1 MSRVALVVDD
11 DPAVLDLLAEMLKD
25 LGCEVITALNGTDAL
40 TALANDRRRIDI
52 LISDVNMPGVVGYE
66 LAEKAKRVRKDL
78 KVILLSGR
86 ESDSHGLPMI
96 RKPFLQDELERVMRR
111 TTGLC

>member
-1 MSRVALVVDD
+1 
-11 DPAVLDLLAEMLKD
+11 MLKD

-40 TALANDRRRIDI
+40 TALANDRRIDI

>member
-25 LGCEVITALNGTDAL
+25 FGCEVITALNGTDAL
-40 TALANDRRRIDI
+40 TGLVNDQ
-52 LISDVNMPGVVGYE
+52 
-66 LAEKAKRVRKDL
+66 RKDL
-78 KVILLSGR
+78 KVILVSGR
-86 ESDSHGLPMI
+86 ESDSHGLPLI
-96 RKPFLQDELERVMRR
+96 RKAFLQDELERVMRR

>member
-1 MSRVALVVDD
+1 LSRVALVVDD

-40 TALANDRRRIDI
+40 TALANDRRIDI

>member
-1 MSRVALVVDD
+1 LSRVALVVDD

-25 LGCEVITALNGTDAL
+25 LGWEVITALNGTDAL
-40 TALANDRRRIDI
+40 TALANDRRIDI

-86 ESDSHGLPMI
+86 ESDSHCLPMI

>member
-1 MSRVALVVDD
+1 LSRVALVVDD
-11 DPAVLDLLAEMLKD
+11 DPAVLDLLAEMLEN
-25 LGCEVITALNGTDAL
+25 LGCEVVTALNGTDAL
-40 TALANDRRRIDI
+40 TALANDQRIEI
-52 LISDVNMPGVVGYE
+52 LISDVNMPGIVGYE

-78 KVILLSGR
+78 SVILLSGR
-86 ESDSHGLPMI
+86 ESHSHGLPMI